1 MRILIVEDERKTGD
15 YLRQGL
21 SEAGFVTDLARDG
34 IDGAHLAQ
42 QNDYDLVVLDVML
55 PGIDGWE
62 VLRRIRAAGR
72 TMPVLFLTA
81 RDHVDENYDWWDRA
95 ALLQVVPGEGPLFT
109 GVAALPVEAAV
120 RRA

>member
-1 MRILIVEDERKTGD
+1 SSSALHNTCAEPHRGKGKGTMKILIVEDERKTGE

-34 IDGAHLAQ
+34 VDGAHLAT

-62 VLRRIRAAGR
+62 VLRRIRAR
-72 TMPVLFLTA
+72 DSTMPVLFLTA
-81 RDHVDENYDWWDRA
+81 RDQVDD
-95 ALLQVVPGEGPLFT
+95 
-109 GVAALPVEAAV
+109 
-120 RRA
+120 